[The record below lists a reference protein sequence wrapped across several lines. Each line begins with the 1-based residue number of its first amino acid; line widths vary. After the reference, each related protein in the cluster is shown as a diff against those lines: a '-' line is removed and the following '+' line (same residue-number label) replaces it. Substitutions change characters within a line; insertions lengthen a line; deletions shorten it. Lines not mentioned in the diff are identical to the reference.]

1 MGAETDEQTIPV
13 VETTAEETPK
23 VVEGVEEKE
32 ETNGHT
38 ENGNGTTEVRDVD
51 ETTEETNEI
60 HKDADYENGEK
71 VAENGHENGAT
82 KDDSNGH
89 TENGAVKRKVEEEE
103 LAPLEPIPVSAEK
116 IAKLTETTEEKEE
129 VQEVEATS

>member
-1 MGAETDEQTIPV
+1 MG
-13 VETTAEETPK
+13 TPK
-23 VVEGVEEKE
+23 VVEEVEEKE

-38 ENGNGTTEVRDVD
+38 ENGNGTTEVKDVD

-82 KDDSNGH
+82 KEDSNGH

>member
-1 MGAETDEQTIPV
+1 

-23 VVEGVEEKE
+23 VVEEVEEKE

-38 ENGNGTTEVRDVD
+38 ENGNGTTVVKDVD

-82 KDDSNGH
+82 KEDSNGH
-89 TENGAVKRKVEEEE
+89 TENGAVKRKVEEDE